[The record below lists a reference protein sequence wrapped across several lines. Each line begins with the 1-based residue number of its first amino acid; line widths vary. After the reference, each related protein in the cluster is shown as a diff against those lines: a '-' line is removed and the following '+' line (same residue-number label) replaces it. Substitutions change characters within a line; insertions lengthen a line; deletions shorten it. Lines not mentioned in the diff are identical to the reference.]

1 MTWFE
6 HVGKNA
12 ALQILGDLAQLG
24 ERVNGIHE
32 VRGSIPL
39 ISTTNGN
46 GRFGGRFRFRGPTRD
61 RGAFT
66 RVRFWCRADSAI
78 AGPLRSG
85 PVVTWIKQ
93 SIDSNNGG
101 QSVPRTDLMTVFFG
115 GVKYRL

>member
-1 MTWFE
+1 M
-6 HVGKNA
+6 
-12 ALQILGDLAQLG
+12 LQGL
-24 ERVNGIHE
+24 VNIGAPEGFDPPNLHH
-32 VRGSIPL
+32 
-39 ISTTNGN
+39 GN
-46 GRFGGRFRFRGPTRD
+46 GCFGGRFCFRGLTRD